1 MCGRVQTVFIDICLT
16 FTSVLLQ
23 PSDRKH
29 STSIF
34 LIRSGCLSDIAPPTF
49 NLSRDLITQNA
60 SECGFPGLF
69 SNQHTR
75 TKTMKVRSP
84 RSVVMNQNTFER
96 FCEVGGKQTWLSN
109 KTELTFERI
118 RTVVNVVSY
127 TCVFR
132 TSAVNNREQHVVF
145 SGKRDAIQDI
155 QLKVSQYFV
164 CSTKSSSESKKRR
177 LLTVFL
183 KQWRVE
189 IMHSSNLCF
198 LFSTMSNHIAAPEC
212 RTISQVVPMFWSH

>member
-16 FTSVLLQ
+16 FTSVLLEL
-23 PSDRKH
+23 SDRKH

-34 LIRSGCLSDIAPPTF
+34 LIRSGCLSNIAPPTF

-69 SNQHTR
+69 SNWHTR

-96 FCEVGGKQTWLSN
+96 FCEVGGKQTGLSN

-127 TCVFR
+127 TC
-132 TSAVNNREQHVVF
+132 AQN
-145 SGKRDAIQDI
+145 
-155 QLKVSQYFV
+155 V
-164 CSTKSSSESKKRR
+164 CSEQQRATCGFIQEVWRDTRYPTESES
-177 LLTVFL
+177 V
-183 KQWRVE
+183 
-189 IMHSSNLCF
+189 LC
-198 LFSTMSNHIAAPEC
+198 L
-212 RTISQVVPMFWSH
+212 

>member
-1 MCGRVQTVFIDICLT
+1 
-16 FTSVLLQ
+16 
-23 PSDRKH
+23 
-29 STSIF
+29 
-34 LIRSGCLSDIAPPTF
+34 
-49 NLSRDLITQNA
+49 
-60 SECGFPGLF
+60 
-69 SNQHTR
+69 
-75 TKTMKVRSP
+75 MKVRSP

-96 FCEVGGKQTWLSN
+96 FCEVGGKQTGLN
-109 KTELTFERI
+109 DKTELTFERI

-145 SGKRDAIQDI
+145 SGKCDAIQDI

-183 KQWRVE
+183 KQ
-189 IMHSSNLCF
+189 
-198 LFSTMSNHIAAPEC
+198 
-212 RTISQVVPMFWSH
+212 

>member
-1 MCGRVQTVFIDICLT
+1 
-16 FTSVLLQ
+16 
-23 PSDRKH
+23 
-29 STSIF
+29 
-34 LIRSGCLSDIAPPTF
+34 
-49 NLSRDLITQNA
+49 
-60 SECGFPGLF
+60 
-69 SNQHTR
+69 
-75 TKTMKVRSP
+75 MKVRSP

-132 TSAVNNREQHVVF
+132 MSAVNNREQHVVF

-164 CSTKSSSESKKRR
+164 CSTKSSSENKKRR

-189 IMHSSNLCF
+189 LMHSSNLCF

-212 RTISQVVPMFWSH
+212 RTITQVVPMFWSH